1 MMNVGMAFLPGWLV
15 NLAPVLSDPF
25 HVMRCSGTLMR
36 LLHPILGVAAAILLA
51 PQAAQAAALDPLG
64 PCYRSVDSETRES
77 VRVHGTGFTPGET
90 VRVSIDGAVVEEG
103 YADTNGEVSGDV
115 PAPYQEGGERPF
127 TVTVTEARQPANT
140 ASASSRVTAL
150 TLRLSPQRA
159 APSDR
164 VRFVGRGFTDD
175 TEVFAHYVRKGKL
188 RKTVSLGTP
197 QAPCGRVSVKRRQIP
212 IKRPAVGRWTL
223 QVDNQPFYSAEPLSV
238 FVRLAIAVRRVPR
251 PSS

>member
-36 LLHPILGVAAAILLA
+36 LLRPILGVAAAILLA

-64 PCYRSVDSETRES
+64 ACYRSVDSETRES

-90 VRVSIDGAVVEEG
+90 VRVAIDGAVVEEG

-115 PAPYQEGGERPF
+115 PAPYQAGGERPF

-140 ASASSRVTAL
+140 ASAASRVTAL
-150 TLRLSPQRA
+150 DFRLKPRHA
-159 APSDR
+159 DVSDR
-164 VRFVGRGFTDD
+164 VRFVGRGFTDG
-175 TEVFAHYVRKGKL
+175 TSVYAHYVRKGKH
-188 RKTVSLGTP
+188 RKTVRLGAA
-197 QAPCGRVSVKRRQIP
+197 QGLCGTIDVKRRQFP
-212 IKRPAVGRWTL
+212 IRSPALGRWIL
-223 QVDNQPFYSAEPLSV
+223 QVDNQPTYSAAPVGVQARSYITV
-238 FVRLAIAVRRVPR
+238 SNKPQSR
-251 PSS
+251 

>member
-1 MMNVGMAFLPGWLV
+1 MNVGMAFLPGWLV

-36 LLHPILGVAAAILLA
+36 LLRPILGVAAAILLA

-64 PCYRSVDSETRES
+64 ACYRSVDSETRES
-77 VRVHGTGFTPGET
+77 VPVHGTGFTPGEAI
-90 VRVSIDGAVVEEG
+90 RVSIDGAVVEEG

-188 RKTVSLGTP
+188 RKTVSLGAP

-212 IKRPAVGRWTL
+212 IKRPAVGRWRL
-223 QVDNQPFYSAEPLSV
+223 QVDNQPTYSAEPVSV
-238 FVRLAIAVRRVPR
+238 YVRLAIAVRRVPR

>member
-1 MMNVGMAFLPGWLV
+1 
-15 NLAPVLSDPF
+15 
-25 HVMRCSGTLMR
+25 MR

-223 QVDNQPFYSAEPLSV
+223 QVDNQPTYSAEPAGV
-238 FVRLAIAVRRVPR
+238 FVRLAITVRRVAR
-251 PSS
+251 IGGY